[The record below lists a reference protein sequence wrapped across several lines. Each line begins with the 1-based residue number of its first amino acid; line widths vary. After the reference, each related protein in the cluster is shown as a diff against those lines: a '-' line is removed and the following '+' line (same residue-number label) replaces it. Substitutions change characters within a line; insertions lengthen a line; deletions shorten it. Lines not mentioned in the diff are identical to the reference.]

1 MVMEEKHMKRKAI
14 AVAVVLLTAL
24 SISACAEKK
33 KEEPQITGTVT
44 KAPAYQNNLKS
55 ISPSAYS
62 NVKGIP
68 LQPGTYISV
77 IGKSTGSA
85 YWDEVQK
92 GVEQAAKDLNKE
104 LGYKKDKKIKVA
116 YNAPSEVEDI
126 DQQVNILD
134 EELARYP
141 DALAIASIGLDACK
155 VQFDLAEENGIPII
169 SFDSSNS
176 HNSILSEVST
186 NNDKAARTCANKISD
201 EISESGS
208 VLIIAHD
215 SDSGTALD
223 RENNF
228 KDEIEVNGGTVKI
241 ADTLYLDKIDE
252 IKKEIAVAKNEGLK
266 HGETEVTVESISND
280 DVLAYYLD
288 KHPEINACY
297 TTNVSAT
304 KFALKHLTSLEKI
317 KDIAVVG
324 FDGDK
329 EILEAVKK
337 GEIKGVII
345 QNPFGIGYATVVAAA
360 RTVLHMGNEAK
371 VDTGYVWVTA
381 ENIEDEFIQS
391 MIY

>member
-1 MVMEEKHMKRKAI
+1 MVVEVEHMKRKVI
-14 AVAVVLLTAL
+14 TIVAVLLAAL
-24 SISACAEKK
+24 GISACAEKK
-33 KEEPQITGTVT
+33 KDEPQITGKVT
-44 KAPAYQNNLKS
+44 EAPAYQNNLKS

-68 LQPGTYISV
+68 LQPGTYISI

-85 YWDEVQK
+85 YWNEVEK
-92 GVEQAAKDLNKE
+92 GVEQATKDLNKE
-104 LGYKKDKKIKVA
+104 LGYTKEKKIKVA

-141 DALAIASIGLDACK
+141 DALAIASIGLDACR
-155 VQFDLAEENGIPII
+155 VQLDLAEENGIPII

-201 EISESGS
+201 EISEAGNI
-208 VLIIAHD
+208 LIIAHD
-215 SDSGTALD
+215 SGSGTALE
-223 RENNF
+223 RENSF
-228 KDEIEVNGGTVKI
+228 KDEIGVNDGTIKI
-241 ADTLYLDKIDE
+241 VDTLYLDKINE
-252 IKKEIAVAKNEGLK
+252 IKKEIAISKNQALK
-266 HGETEVTVESISND
+266 HGETEVTAESISD
-280 DVLAYYLD
+280 EEVLAYYLD

-297 TTNVSAT
+297 TTNVLAT
-304 KFALKHLTSLEKI
+304 KFALEHLKALDKI
-317 KDIAVVG
+317 QEIAVVG

-329 EILEAVKK
+329 EILEAVAN

>member
-1 MVMEEKHMKRKAI
+1 MVMEEEYMKRKAI
-14 AVAVVLLTAL
+14 AVAVVLFTAL

-33 KEEPQITGTVT
+33 KEEPQITGKATE
-44 KAPAYQNNLKS
+44 APAYQNNLKS

-77 IGKSTGSA
+77 IGKSTGSP

-92 GVEQAAKDLNKE
+92 GVEQAAKDLNRE

-228 KDEIEVNGGTVKI
+228 KDEIEASGGLVKI
-241 ADTLYLDKIDE
+241 ADTLYLDKLDE
-252 IKKEIAVAKNEGLK
+252 MKKEIAVAKNHGLK
-266 HGETEVTVESISND
+266 HGETEVTAESISDD
-280 DVLAYYLD
+280 DVLAYYLN
-288 KHPEINACY
+288 KYPEINACY

-304 KFALKHLTSLEKI
+304 KFALDHLTSLEKI
-317 KDIAVVG
+317 PNIAVVG

-381 ENIEDEFIQS
+381 ENINDEYIQS

>member
-1 MVMEEKHMKRKAI
+1 MAMEEKNMKRKAI
-14 AVAVVLLTAL
+14 TVAVVLFAAL
-24 SISACAEKK
+24 GISACAEKK
-33 KEEPQITGTVT
+33 KEEPQITGKVT
-44 KAPAYQNNLKS
+44 EAPAYQNNLKT

-68 LQPGTYISV
+68 LQPGTYISI
-77 IGKSTGSA
+77 IGKSTGST
-85 YWDEVQK
+85 YWKEVEK
-92 GVEQAAKDLNKE
+92 GVEQATKDLNKE
-104 LGYKKDKKIKVA
+104 LGYTKDKKIKVS

-141 DALAIASIGLDACK
+141 DALAIASIGLDACR
-155 VQFDLAEENGIPII
+155 VQLDLAEENGIPII
-169 SFDSSNS
+169 SFDSSNT

-201 EISESGS
+201 EILETGS
-208 VLIIAHD
+208 ILIIAHD
-215 SDSGTALD
+215 SESGTAIA

-228 KDEIEVNGGTVKI
+228 KDEIGRKDGAIKI
-241 ADTLYLDKIDE
+241 ADTLYLDKLDE
-252 IKKEIAVAKNEGLK
+252 IKKEIAVAKNKDLK
-266 HGETEVTVESISND
+266 QEETEVTIESISD
-280 DVLAYYLD
+280 EEVLAYYLD

-297 TTNVSAT
+297 TTNVLAT
-304 KFALKHLTSLEKI
+304 KFALDHLSALDKI
-317 KDIAVVG
+317 QEIAVVG

-337 GEIKGVII
+337 GDIKGIII

-381 ENIEDEFIQS
+381 ENIKDEFIQS